1 MMSLDSEPVDDG
13 RIVWPFDVNDSSCE
27 AEYIEI
33 VPLDSESDVHAFELI
48 CPVVVVK
55 QEDLQEVLH
64 EPADDCA
71 SEDHNY
77 AMNVR
82 CACIRFM

>member
-1 MMSLDSEPVDDG
+1 MSLDSEPVDDG
-13 RIVWPFDVNDSSCE
+13 RIAWPFDVNDSSCT

-33 VPLDSESDVHAFELI
+33 VPLDRESDVHTLELI

-55 QEDLQEVLH
+55 QEELQEVLH
-64 EPADDCA
+64 EPADDSA

-77 AMNVR
+77 AMEVR

>member
-1 MMSLDSEPVDDG
+1 MMSLDSEPMVDG
-13 RIVWPFDVNDSSCE
+13 RIALPFDVNDSSCM

-33 VPLDSESDVHAFELI
+33 VPLDRESDVHALELI

-77 AMNVR
+77 AMKVR

>member
-1 MMSLDSEPVDDG
+1 MSLDTEPVDDG
-13 RIVWPFDVNDSSCE
+13 RIAWPFDVNDSSSM

-33 VPLDSESDVHAFELI
+33 VPLDRESDVHASELI

-55 QEDLQEVLH
+55 QEELQEVLH

-71 SEDHNY
+71 SEDQNY
-77 AMNVR
+77 AVKVR

>member
-1 MMSLDSEPVDDG
+1 MSLDSEPVDDG
-13 RIVWPFDVNDSSCE
+13 RITWPFDVNDSSCT

-33 VPLDSESDVHAFELI
+33 VPLDRESDVHALELI

-55 QEDLQEVLH
+55 QEELQEVLH

-77 AMNVR
+77 AMKVR
-82 CACIRFM
+82 CACIHYM

>member
-1 MMSLDSEPVDDG
+1 MMSLDSEPMVDG
-13 RIVWPFDVNDSSCE
+13 RIALPFDVNDSSSM

-33 VPLDSESDVHAFELI
+33 VPLDRESDVHASELI

-55 QEDLQEVLH
+55 QEELQEVLH
-64 EPADDCA
+64 KPADDCA
-71 SEDHNY
+71 SEDQNY
-77 AMNVR
+77 AVKVR